1 MAREGEGNECAMIV
15 FSFGLTA
22 LQRSSG
28 FRFGKMK
35 LHWVRSIEH
44 NALGGFAVIAV
55 MALVLVFETVTC
67 TRFCI
72 DDGDG
77 GMHCKYIEG
86 NGSGGEGKGKIHV
99 RAVIHIHTCGK
110 KTLLDAAWNW
120 CRQQRRA
127 HSHDVS
133 TTD

>member
-1 MAREGEGNECAMIV
+1 VCYDCLFFLV
-15 FSFGLTA
+15 WLL

-77 GMHCKYIEG
+77 GTY
-86 NGSGGEGKGKIHV
+86 
-99 RAVIHIHTCGK
+99 A
-110 KTLLDAAWNW
+110 L
-120 CRQQRRA
+120 
-127 HSHDVS
+127 
-133 TTD
+133 